1 MSNNNELMN
10 AALTYASNGWAV
22 FPCAPNT
29 KVPLMGT
36 HGIKDATTDVALIRA
51 WWSREPNANV
61 AIACGKTSGIYVV
74 DIDVDVGRNIN
85 GYDSV
90 NEGELTPTAYVNTP
104 RGGLHMYYRCESEPP
119 RSKNNF
125 RRGIDIRG
133 DGYYVL
139 APPSKHPNGGVY
151 QWGAYGQ
158 FAEYPDVFKPQEASP
173 VVAPWRE
180 AVPVQPQRQDAASV
194 NRPSIDSEAQ
204 VIERARAYLAL
215 VEPAVQGMGG
225 HNSLLKAAAK
235 LVTGFGLSDSV
246 ALSLLWQDYN
256 PRCVPPWDASNPRDV
271 KDFERKVSEARKAPR
286 IAENSLRDS
295 CDEETSMLDTLGT
308 ELAFRIAKS
317 KTIEDESIKKDRIDE
332 KPIKKDSNFP
342 DEILH
347 PPGLV
352 GQLVDWID
360 STAGCP
366 QRGLAVACA
375 LSACGAL
382 FGRKVKDEYNSRT
395 NLFVLGVGASSSGKD
410 HAPDCVQRLFT
421 EAGGTDYLMGSITSD
436 TAIERGLVEHP
447 VKLMIID
454 EFGDFAGSINKAGE
468 NTGYLKTIKPT
479 MMQLYSSAHKIF
491 IGKQKAQGEP
501 VRVEQPCLSLYGMT
515 APDKFYNSLTRDEL
529 RDGWL
534 ARMLVFITKTR
545 PRYQAKKSTVI
556 PAAIVEQFRAWI
568 DRVITAPPEKGKG
581 DIDQALAVNQLVI
594 PTSPAA
600 EALFDEYSRE
610 CYDLMIEAGN
620 RGDDTEFLYGKAT
633 QNARR
638 IALIVAAGEN
648 FEGAVIDEDEA
659 RYGIAVA
666 RYNVEAF
673 KEAIEGNLAE
683 SIFQK
688 DKQRL
693 TQIVVSAGSDGISRS
708 ALTRK
713 SQWIRDKHI
722 RDRYMQD
729 LVEARIV
736 IVGQKEGAGDALW
749 FWSANSPCTGLV
761 DPSQKGGEE

>member
-1 MSNNNELMN
+1 MNELLN
-10 AALTYASNGWAV
+10 AALTYAAQGWRV

-29 KVPLMGT
+29 KVPLKDT
-36 HGIKDATTDVALIRA
+36 HGIKDATTDADLIRA
-51 WWSREPNANV
+51 WWTREPNANV
-61 AIACGKTSGIYVV
+61 AIACGKESGIFVI
-74 DIDVDVGRNIN
+74 DIDVDEDRGVN
-85 GYDSV
+85 GYDSIKP
-90 NEGELTPTAYVNTP
+90 NELSATGYVNTP
-104 RGGLHMYYRCESEPP
+104 RGGLHLYYQNKTGEPP
-119 RSKNNF
+119 KSRNNF
-125 RRGIDIRG
+125 RKGVDIRG

-139 APPSKHPNGGVY
+139 APPSHHSNGGVY
-151 QWGAYGQ
+151 KWGAYGQ
-158 FAEYPDVFKPQEASP
+158 FADYPEAFKPQDTAIVQP
-173 VVAPWRE
+173 PPWRSN
-180 AVPVQPQRQDAASV
+180 PTPS
-194 NRPSIDSEAQ
+194 PSIQQDESH
-204 VIERARAYLAL
+204 VIERARAYLSV

-235 LVTGFGLSDSV
+235 LVTGFGLSDAT
-246 ALSLLWQDYN
+246 ALQLLWSDFN
-256 PRCVPPWDASNPRDV
+256 PRCVPPWNQQNPKDV
-271 KDFERKVSEARKAPR
+271 KDFERKVSEARKNPR
-286 IAENSLRDS
+286 IEENSLRDAVNP
-295 CDEETSMLDTLGT
+295 EVAMLDELGG
-308 ELAFRIAKS
+308 ELAFRIASSQSNQSSKS
-317 KTIEDESIKKDRIDE
+317 TSNSEPKEEKKSEDC
-332 KPIKKDSNFP
+332 NFP
-342 DEILH
+342 EEILH

-360 STAGCP
+360 ETAGCP
-366 QRGLAVACA
+366 QRGLAVACSLA
-375 LSACGAL
+375 ACGAL

-436 TAIERGLVEHP
+436 TAIERGLVDHP
-447 VKLMIID
+447 VKLMVID

-468 NTGYLKTIKPT
+468 NSGYLKTIKPT

-545 PRYQAKKSTVI
+545 PRYEAKKASAI
-556 PAAIVEQFRAWI
+556 PAALVESFRAWI
-568 DRVITAPPEKGKG
+568 DRQIDSPPGMGGG
-581 DIDQALAVNQLVI
+581 DIDSAMAVNQIVI
-594 PTSPAA
+594 PTTERA

-610 CYDLMIEAGN
+610 CYQKMIDAGN
-620 RGDDTEFLYGKAT
+620 RCDDTEFLYGKAT

-638 IALIVAAGEN
+638 VALIVAAGEN
-648 FEGAVIDEDEA
+648 FNGAVIDEDEA

-673 KEAIEGNLAE
+673 KEAIDGNLAE
-683 SIFQK
+683 SSFQK

-693 TQIVVSAGSDGISRS
+693 TQIIVAAGSEGISRS
-708 ALTRK
+708 VLTRK

-749 FWSANSPCTGLV
+749 FWSAQSPCDGLI
-761 DPSQKGGEE
+761 SGGSNE